1 MRDVATPHSA
11 ESASHDGG
19 HANARRNESGFVVKN
34 APWDQKA
41 PDTSSIAE
49 FPVIGDTADT
59 SKTFAPQLESKPK
72 SAWGP
77 RR

>member
-1 MRDVATPHSA
+1 MVESHSSEA
-11 ESASHDGG
+11 ASHDGHG
-19 HANARRNESGFVVKN
+19 NSRRNESGFVVKN

-41 PDTSSIAE
+41 PDTSSISE
-49 FPVIGDTADT
+49 FPVIGEADT
-59 SKTFAPQLESKPK
+59 NKTFAPQLESKPK